1 MSTTLPPP
9 IGRRRSER
17 QINNARRIRARE
29 QAQKPIVLVACC
41 ATKLDHAA
49 EARDLYVSDLFKK
62 ARAYA
67 ELIGESW
74 LILSA
79 KHGILKP
86 GKVIEPYDEFLC
98 DKSPRELAAWIE
110 LVRKQWWN
118 GEHRPV
124 VLLAGAAYRAAFE
137 GIAHTAPMAR
147 MGIGQQKQWLK
158 TQVSAVGGAAYSPL
172 PALRTLHDVCSRME
186 LEHET
191 ARPTEAEY
199 QAAMKGAAALIAQAA
214 GSAA

>member
-1 MSTTLPPP
+1 VSAQHTPVE
-9 IGRRRSER
+9 RRRSER

-29 QAQKPIVLVACC
+29 QAQSPIVVVACC

-67 ELIGESW
+67 ELLGGRW

-79 KHGILKP
+79 KHGILNP
-86 GKVIEPYDEFLC
+86 GRVIEPYDEFLC
-98 DKSPRELAAWIE
+98 DKSPREHAAWIK

-118 GEHRPV
+118 GERRPV
-124 VLLAGAAYRAAFE
+124 VLLAGAAYRTAFE
-137 GIAHTAPMAR
+137 GIEHTAPMAR

-158 TQVSAVGGAAYSPL
+158 QQVAAIGGDAGSHLA
-172 PALRTLHDVCSRME
+172 ALRALHDVCTSME
-186 LEHET
+186 LEHE
-191 ARPTEAEY
+191 AKRPTEAEY
-199 QAAMKGAAALIAQAA
+199 QAAMTVAGALIAKAT
-214 GSAA
+214 GSAS